1 MSGPVTTPAKIGW
14 IAALSPPYWAT
25 PSVVVLIAANL
36 LPLVGV
42 LYWGWDLYA
51 LMVLYWLETAIIGIF
66 AMIQMTMAG
75 PLTAIFL
82 VPFFVV
88 HFGAFM
94 VAHFFFLTVLFGG
107 GTTLSHWS
115 RIPHMIWDLLAQ
127 HGLWIALIALF
138 ASHAVSFV
146 LNIVQPAWWTRRA
159 GIEPSPPSSE
169 PQQVMS
175 AAYGRIV
182 VMHVTI
188 IFGAML
194 MSMFNTKTVAFVL
207 LIAMKIAADV
217 AAHVRKNFSAPSRL
231 QMGRT

>member
-1 MSGPVTTPAKIGW
+1 MVELLTTPAKIGW
-14 IAALSPPYWAT
+14 LAALSPRYWAT
-25 PSVVVLIAANL
+25 PSVIALIAANL
-36 LPLVGV
+36 LPLYGV
-42 LYWGWDLYA
+42 MYWGWDLYV
-51 LMVLYWLETAIIGIF
+51 LMLLYWFETAIIGII

-75 PLTAIFL
+75 PLAAIFL
-82 VPFFVV
+82 VPFFVL
-88 HFGAFM
+88 HFGGFM
-94 VAHFFFLTVLFGG
+94 AGHFVFLTVLFG

-159 GIEPSPPSSE
+159 GIEPAPPSSK
-169 PQQVMS
+169 PQHVML

-188 IFGAML
+188 IFGAVL
-194 MSMFNTKTVAFVL
+194 MSIFNTKAVAFVL
-207 LIAMKIAADV
+207 LIALKIAADV

-231 QMGRT
+231 